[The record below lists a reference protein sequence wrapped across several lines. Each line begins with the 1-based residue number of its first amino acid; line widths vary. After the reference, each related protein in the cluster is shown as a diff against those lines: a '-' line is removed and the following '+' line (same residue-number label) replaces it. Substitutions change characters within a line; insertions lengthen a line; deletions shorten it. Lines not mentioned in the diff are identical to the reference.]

1 MRRLQI
7 KFPSQIRISGWDF
20 GSSARA
26 MNQAGGKD
34 ALMTYLRVIFTQA
47 ESGKCPGSTF
57 ERKTMSSTIKR
68 IALVAVAALSLGGV
82 TAITASATPVTAE
95 ATPCYAS
102 TSAYTSV
109 SGSDTATA
117 SITVS
122 QVAGA
127 ANYIEIT
134 CGTDAAASSQ
144 AVVTVSGAG
153 ATILATGNGSTGSWS
168 TNTAGSQSVYSN
180 NDISGG
186 TIKVGTPTAGTATVT
201 VAKRTFSNGAATDT
215 TLQTFTVTVTAA
227 GVAGV
232 ADAAS
237 STSLLDAEGTT
248 SGTTAPTADESVVV
262 AKAAGTAAGVATL
275 TIKDANGVVVP
286 NPSSAN
292 VSATVSG
299 PGNVALNST
308 LASATYATS
317 GKVVTGSTSSGVI
330 YAAFYADGQSGKSTI
345 TFKVGSTVIATETVT
360 FYGSLASLTATVKK
374 NIANSGSATTGAI
387 EVIGKDAE
395 GNVVPSQGL
404 TITSSATSV
413 VADYTA
419 TSSSVSEATAGT
431 ASVSVTGISS
441 KYGSVVLTIADT
453 ATKLVSTTATVVVGA
468 TEAAAVTV
476 TLDDSTYAPGALVTA
491 TISAKDANGVAV
503 ADAAS
508 VSSAY
513 AITSNVA
520 VQGTMPTAAAFVKG
534 VQTFTFYAPATS
546 GDFKLSVKLAASS
559 AWSTALDDT
568 TISVSAVVTGS
579 ADAALDAANEA
590 TDAANAATDAAN
602 AAAEAADAAT
612 AAAQDAQAAVAALA
626 TQVASLIAGIKAQIT
641 TLTNLV
647 IKIQKKV
654 KA

>member
-1 MRRLQI
+1 
-7 KFPSQIRISGWDF
+7 
-20 GSSARA
+20 
-26 MNQAGGKD
+26 
-34 ALMTYLRVIFTQA
+34 MTYLRVIFGTFFAQA
-47 ESGKCPGSTF
+47 ELAKYAGSTF

-68 IALVAVAALSLGGV
+68 VALVAVAALSLGGV
-82 TAITASATPVTAE
+82 TAITASATPVTAA

-102 TSAYTSV
+102 TSAYTSI

-117 SITVS
+117 TISVS

-127 ANYIEIT
+127 ANYIELT
-134 CGTDAAASSQ
+134 CGTDLAASTYG
-144 AVVTVSGAG
+144 VLNVSGASASITSITDSSTDAVWTV
-153 ATILATGNGSTGSWS
+153 ATDKLSAASANNSIASGVVRIATP
-168 TNTAGSQSVYSN
+168 V
-180 NDISGG
+180 
-186 TIKVGTPTAGTATVT
+186 AGTATVT
-201 VAKRTFSNGAATDT
+201 VSKRTFSAGAATDT
-215 TLQTFTVTVTAA
+215 VLQTFTVTVTAA

-232 ADAAS
+232 ADAAN

-262 AKAAGTAAGVATL
+262 AKAAGTAAGVATI
-275 TIKDANGVVVP
+275 TIKDANGVVIP

-292 VSATVSG
+292 VSATVTG
-299 PGNVALNST
+299 VGNVALNST
-308 LASATYATS
+308 LSSATYATS
-317 GKVVTGSTSSGVI
+317 GKVVTGSTASGVI
-330 YAAFYADGQSGKSTI
+330 YAAFYGDGQAGKSTV
-345 TFKVGSTVIATETVT
+345 TFKVGTTVIATENLT
-360 FYGSLASLTATVKK
+360 FYGSLASLTANVKK
-374 NIANSGSATTGAI
+374 NAVNSGSATTGAI
-387 EVIGKDAE
+387 EVIGKDAD

-404 TITSSATSV
+404 TITSSDSTV

-431 ASVSVTGISS
+431 ASVSVTGKSTKFGNIT
-441 KYGSVVLTIADT
+441 LTIKDT
-453 ATKLVSTTATVVVGA
+453 ATGLVSTTAAVTVGA

-476 TLDDSTYAPGALVTA
+476 SLDDSTYAPGQLVTA
-491 TISAKDANGVAV
+491 TIAAKDANGVAV
-503 ADAAS
+503 ADGTTAS
-508 VSSAY
+508 ALS
-513 AITSNVA
+513 ITSNVA
-520 VQGTMPTAAAFVKG
+520 VQGTMPTAATFVKG

-546 GDFKLSVKLAASS
+546 GDFKLSVKLAAGS

-568 TISVSAVVTGS
+568 TIVASATVSSS
-579 ADAALDAANEA
+579 ADAAADAANEA